1 MGDRGSTS
9 PLHLLHLCPDRTF
22 SSFISSLSLTSIE
35 SPVYARIS
43 KSISAH
49 TQSSSSS
56 RANFEQH
63 FELETVSVWEGIIE
77 EFCKA
82 KPSKAE
88 AFIQLFETL
97 RYQEATSDEEIS
109 SKHAAFTIY
118 LAELDEIEWALREA
132 GNRGRTPVP
141 DTSAVENADSGA
153 PAPEE
158 ALEPS
163 STPVRSS
170 KCRRDAD
177 DGGDK
182 DGKRR
187 VDESLFPF
195 MSSTVSALLSPE
207 LLRMLKL
214 KENYTRDLSFSKQSI
229 TCHPDCPN
237 VPESI

>member
-1 MGDRGSTS
+1 
-9 PLHLLHLCPDRTF
+9 
-22 SSFISSLSLTSIE
+22 
-35 SPVYARIS
+35 
-43 KSISAH
+43 
-49 TQSSSSS
+49 
-56 RANFEQH
+56 
-63 FELETVSVWEGIIE
+63 LETVSVCEGIIE
-77 EFCKA
+77 EFRKA
-82 KPSKAE
+82 KLSKAE

-118 LAELDEIEWALREA
+118 LAELDEIERALREA
-132 GNRGRTPVP
+132 RNRGRTQVP

-170 KCRRDAD
+170 KF
-177 DGGDK
+177 
-182 DGKRR
+182 
-187 VDESLFPF
+187 DESLFPF
-195 MSSTVSALLSPE
+195 TSSTVSALLSPE

-237 VPESI
+237 VPESIWNDVLSNCYVDLDKIYSAFYSVDGDVKQSLKLGDLEVVSEGPSKLSKHISHHGEWTNARVRYQQAVCFAFPH